1 LTIKVTLANLDFDI
15 LLKTLKSEDGKHIYQ
30 FLIDEKVSK
39 ELYDDYTKTM
49 KGRKKKPKK
58 KAKAKGGKKK

>member
-1 LTIKVTLANLDFDI
+1 M
-15 LLKTLKSEDGKHIYQ
+15 KTLKTEDGKHIYQ
-30 FLIDEKVSK
+30 FLIDEKVTK

-58 KAKAKGGKKK
+58 KGKPKGKKKK

>member
-1 LTIKVTLANLDFDI
+1 LK
-15 LLKTLKSEDGKHIYQ
+15 LLKTEDGKHVYQ

-58 KAKAKGGKKK
+58 KGKAKAKGKGKK